1 MKLQSCT
8 MYRYKSDK
16 ILIEDLKRII
26 GYRIPE
32 DAYLDEDFVSD
43 FGMDSLDLVE
53 VAIGV
58 EKFFGIQVNDREIKN
73 NSTLRKLSNYIKQIL
88 ESENR

>member
-1 MKLQSCT
+1 
-8 MYRYKSDK
+8 MYKYVSDK

-26 GYRIPE
+26 EYKIPE
-32 DAYLDEDFVSD
+32 DADLDDDFVSD

-53 VAIGV
+53 IAIDV
-58 EKFFGIQVNDREIKN
+58 ERFFGIRVNDQEMES

-88 ESENR
+88 KNEGR